1 MDQKCIWLVDCASN
15 DQLFTPSPLGPLAD
29 LAKDGGHVLGLV
41 LLTNVINFGLFS
53 WLFCERK
60 GSAVTV

>member
-15 DQLFTPSPLGPLAD
+15 DQLFTPSPLWPLAD

-53 WLFCERK
+53 
-60 GSAVTV
+60 